1 MIKIPIEVF
10 FVWLIGLVFLVFGFL
25 IFKGK
30 APNILDL
37 FLKQGVA
44 YNDSFSTKFFGSIII
59 IVGIIVFLLPFI
71 LGIENMNI

>member
-1 MIKIPIEVF
+1 MIKIPVEVI
-10 FVWLIGLVFLVFGFL
+10 FVWLIGFLFIFLGFL

-30 APNILDL
+30 VPSLLDL

-44 YNDSFSTKFFGSIII
+44 YHDSFSTKFFGIII
-59 IVGIIVFLLPFI
+59 MIVGIIVFLLPFI